1 LIIFRNNVKYLN
13 IFYIFKI
20 FIEKF
25 GTKWPICL
33 ILLYQSAEQ
42 LGNSFRANMP
52 QSSLKQG
59 FLGKR
64 QFTLAFYSGV
74 SLYTLWGDEI
84 FGRHALSSRGWGSQ
98 DKRSIEPT
106 LPLVRPTRV
115 DH

>member
-1 LIIFRNNVKYLN
+1 MASLLN
-13 IFYIFKI
+13 FTLSKRG
-20 FIEKF
+20 K
-25 GTKWPICL
+25 
-33 ILLYQSAEQ
+33 
-42 LGNSFRANMP
+42 LGNFFRANMT
-52 QSSLKQG
+52 QSSLKKG
-59 FLGKR
+59 FQDKR
-64 QFTLAFYSGV
+64 RFRLPFYSGY